1 MRWADDTDEAFPPR
15 HPREPGGLR
24 QDILDEIADHLECAA
39 EREAECGGE
48 NDTEDAAWRRVLE
61 RFGNPDAIARKLWW
75 DEMRETV
82 MREWIQ
88 TGVVVVVAIV
98 VVVFMTLVMRQMN
111 TANQA
116 VLEALKSNA
125 TAVNPL
131 VTLKVKVTRGTE
143 DGPPAEGVS
152 VSVSGAAF
160 GEYQANFGGTTDA
173 LGKAEFGPVQP
184 GQYQFTLMD
193 RVSTLSSST
202 TAVPVFAGKDPKE
215 IAFVAPDVVPRE
227 VNLELGAPLTFG
239 KSRALHAII
248 ETEWRGGGVRWG
260 GRAYAVLDDSGG
272 FSVDPD
278 PGDQKSVD
286 LVDTSDWTML
296 EQERH
301 PLKIAGDIVS
311 ANVTRIQL
319 GARGKAEFR
328 DQETVPFSN
337 IARASDGNAYRL
349 ALSPKFIEQHAELR
363 AKDYARSRGI
373 ALDEKLWR
381 KVRETFPELT
391 VDSAVRVAGGR
402 WGLSVEGALVSPPAN
417 FSVTSEASLYNT
429 RIADLV
435 SPPREVFG
443 DMTASFVAFLEGP
456 PEELVSSGVGGRLI
470 LALNVQRLN
479 GEEFDQSLQVWPVLN
494 DVIDPVWPT
503 YEDTVTSGLK
513 PILGASPLASI
524 SVTDLVLQVGN
535 YEAVSN
541 WILFDLSE
549 NLQAADSNVRGRE
562 FLLQWARNE
571 LEFESQLHFVSPE
584 ARELELENRRPMW
597 LVLKPMDGVEE
608 VAAAQ

>member
-1 MRWADDTDEAFPPR
+1 MRWGDDTDEAFPPR

-48 NDTEDAAWRRVLE
+48 NDTEDAAWGRVLE

-88 TGVVVVVAIV
+88 TGVMVVVSIA

-152 VSVSGAAF
+152 VSVAGTAF
-160 GEYQANFGGTTDA
+160 GADRVNFGGTTDA
-173 LGKAEFGPVQP
+173 FGKAEFGPVQP
-184 GQYQFTLMD
+184 GQYQFWLTD
-193 RVSTLSSST
+193 RVSTLSSSST
-202 TAVPVFAGKDPKE
+202 EVPVFAGKDPKE
-215 IAFVAPDVVPRE
+215 ISFVAPDVVPRP

-248 ETEWRGGGVRWG
+248 ETAWRGGGVSWG

-286 LVDTSDWTML
+286 LVNTSDWTML
-296 EQERH
+296 EQEHH

-311 ANVTRIQL
+311 ANVTRIQA
-319 GARGKAEFR
+319 GASGKAEFG

-337 IARASDGNAYRL
+337 ITRASDGNAYRL
-349 ALSPKFIEQHAELR
+349 ALSPKFIEQHADLR
-363 AKDYARSRGI
+363 AEDYAKSRGI
-373 ALDEKLWR
+373 VLDEKLRR
-381 KVRETFPELT
+381 KLRESYPKLAVE
-391 VDSAVRVAGGR
+391 SAVRVAGCR
-402 WGLSVEGALVSPPAN
+402 RGLSVEGALVSPPVSFTDMSAM
-417 FSVTSEASLYNT
+417 ALYNT
-429 RIADLV
+429 RMADLV

-443 DMTASFVAFLEGP
+443 DTTASFVAFLDGP
-456 PEELVSSGVGGRLI
+456 PEELVSSGAGVRVI
-470 LALNVQRLN
+470 LALNVRRLK
-479 GEEFDQSLQVWPVLN
+479 GEEFDQALEVWPVLN

-513 PILGASPLASI
+513 PVLGASPLASI
-524 SVTDLVLQVGN
+524 SVPDLALQVGN
-535 YEAVSN
+535 NEEASN

-549 NLQAADSNVRGRE
+549 NLQAADSNVKGRE
-562 FLLQWARNE
+562 FLLQWARKE
-571 LEFESQLHFVSPE
+571 IEFESRLYFVPPE
-584 ARELELENRRPMW
+584 SRGLEFENRRPMW
-597 LVLKPMDGVEE
+597 LVLKPMDGAEE
-608 VAAAQ
+608 VAVAQ